1 MARPA
6 PCIVLVI
13 HMEEFHKGAQKLIVN
28 TCEHHTYHSSHNI
41 YIYIYHI
48 YINPYINTVSTRI
61 NQDKFSSQSLR
72 SPKPLPHPGLA
83 QRTEGTL
90 FTPPGLWISGPSR
103 CRTLTARK
111 QRKGPKQGHLLG
123 GAEDADGFPS
133 WIDFI
138 MILS

>member
-6 PCIVLVI
+6 PCIFLVI
-13 HMEEFHKGAQKLIVN
+13 HMEEFHKGAQNLRVN
-28 TCEHHTYHSSHNI
+28 TCEHHTYHSFHI
-41 YIYIYHI
+41 YIYIYTYI
-48 YINPYINTVSTRI
+48 YIYIYYIHINTVSTRI
-61 NQDKFSSQSLR
+61 NQDKFSSQTLR

-90 FTPPGLWISGPSR
+90 FTPPSLWISGPSR

-123 GAEDADGFPS
+123 GAEEWQKLRMVFQVG
-133 WIDFI
+133 
-138 MILS
+138 